1 MTLSEWIDESNR
13 SLEEFARAIGVTS
26 EAVRRYRAGA
36 RMPEPLVAQRIV
48 EETNGRVGIQDLH
61 QVRLAFLRSKAA
73 A

>member
-26 EAVRRYRAGA
+26 EAVRRYRAGT